1 MHLISRND
9 QVVPAE
15 ENTDLLAMRY
25 RKMGGSIEIIEVK
38 EAPKAKGHHFDHPN
52 PKRVAD
58 FIEKHT
64 GSQNRIEKGTSTRK
78 GRAK

>member
-1 MHLISRND
+1 
-9 QVVPAE
+9 
-15 ENTDLLAMRY
+15 
-25 RKMGGSIEIIEVK
+25 MGGSIEIIEVK

-78 GRAK
+78 GKAK